1 MSDNHNAF
9 KAGLFMF
16 IALIL
21 GVSVFIGI
29 RGAGS
34 FFADTT
40 PLTIVFNI
48 DDNLGGLKIGD
59 TIRIGGYDQG
69 RVTAIEFVNH
79 DTAPKFYI
87 RATLPAY
94 YNIRE
99 DAIVQV
105 EQGLTG
111 TSNLNISSVGVG
123 KPYTPGMLLKG
134 MPSALSQFYAIAP
147 DARGLVKDIRSKVEP
162 IYIKYETV
170 MNKADTALTTADA
183 ALVNARDLLGD
194 TKTDIR
200 TTLANLNITSGSL
213 KDRLPRIMDKL
224 DTLLTT
230 TTQTIDGAKG
240 TLEDIRVAA
249 ANTKGATAEARS
261 LLTRNRSKIDKMIE
275 SLRDTSTNLEA
286 TSAEVRR
293 SPWRLLYTP
302 KKDEIAN
309 LNLYDSARLFS
320 EAATQLNDS
329 ATAVRDA
336 LDDKDMPKEK
346 LDELMKGLSDSFA
359 KYQDVEKAL
368 WQAVKQ

>member
-1 MSDNHNAF
+1 MTNDRSAL
-9 KAGLFMF
+9 KAGAFMF

-34 FFADTT
+34 FLTATT
-40 PLTIVFNI
+40 QLTIVFNI
-48 DDNLGGLKIGD
+48 HDNLGGLKIGD
-59 TIRIGGYDQG
+59 TVRIGGYDQG
-69 RVTAIEFVNH
+69 RVTAIEFANRN
-79 DTAPKFYI
+79 TEPKFYVT
-87 RATLPAY
+87 ATLPVHY
-94 YNIRE
+94 GIRE
-99 DAIVQV
+99 DAVVQI

-111 TSNLNISSVGVG
+111 TANLNISSIGVG
-123 KPYTPGMLLKG
+123 KPYVAGATLTGVT
-134 MPSALSQFYAIAP
+134 SALSEFYAIAS
-147 DARGLVKDIRSKVEP
+147 DARGLVKDVRVKITP
-162 IYIKYETV
+162 AYAKYESV

-183 ALVNARDLLGD
+183 ALVNARDVLGD
-194 TKTDIR
+194 TKTDVR
-200 TTLANLNITSGSL
+200 STLSNLSSTTGSL
-213 KDRLPRIMDKL
+213 KDRLPRTMDKI
-224 DTLLTT
+224 DTFLTA

-249 ANTKGATAEARS
+249 ANTKGVTAEARS
-261 LLTRNRSKIDKMIE
+261 LLTRNRSRIDKMIE
-275 SLRDTSTNLEA
+275 SLRDTGTNLEA

-302 KKDEIAN
+302 TKDEVAN

-336 LDDKDMPKEK
+336 LQDQNMPKEK
-346 LDELMKGLSDSFA
+346 LNELMTGLTQSFE

-368 WQAVKQ
+368 WQSVKQ